1 MRLILLGAPGAGKG
15 TQATFICQKFAIPQ
29 ISTGDMLRAAVKAGT
44 PLGLQAKQVM
54 ESGGLVSDDLIINLV
69 KERLA
74 QADCAGG
81 FLFDGFPRTLPQAD
95 AMKAAIRSGLMSRSE
110 AISANGYDAED
121 VDREIRS
128 VNSASRARS
137 GINTVAAVISGHYHS
152 GCYECDSDGVHH
164 LVVEAPLVKRNGA
177 WGALH
182 LLPDRI
188 EVLGRGEMLSR
199 TLIVGKSSPP
209 ASAS

>member
-1 MRLILLGAPGAGKG
+1 VPYNGGVGQKQLQWFRSALQSAFIAFESVIVFSHVAIGGSIPCIQRTSCCLLN
-15 TQATFICQKFAIPQ
+15 F
-29 ISTGDMLRAAVKAGT
+29 
-44 PLGLQAKQVM
+44 
-54 ESGGLVSDDLIINLV
+54 
-69 KERLA
+69 
-74 QADCAGG
+74 
-81 FLFDGFPRTLPQAD
+81 
-95 AMKAAIRSGLMSRSE
+95 
-110 AISANGYDAED
+110 ED

-137 GINTVAAVISGHYHS
+137 GSNTVAAVISGHYHS

>member
-1 MRLILLGAPGAGKG
+1 MLFPILTGPKYHFVPYNGGVG
-15 TQATFICQKFAIPQ
+15 QKQLQWFRSALQSAFAAFERVIVFSHVA
-29 ISTGDMLRAAVKAGT
+29 IGGSTPCIQSTSCCL
-44 PLGLQAKQVM
+44 L
-54 ESGGLVSDDLIINLV
+54 N
-69 KERLA
+69 
-74 QADCAGG
+74 
-81 FLFDGFPRTLPQAD
+81 F
-95 AMKAAIRSGLMSRSE
+95 
-110 AISANGYDAED
+110 ED

-128 VNSASRARS
+128 VNSCSRARS
-137 GINTVAAVISGHYHS
+137 GSNTVAAVISGHYHS